1 MSEARVS
8 VTVRKAV
15 TADLPSILALYR
27 QLSITDQVPDAAT
40 AAGTWQRIL
49 ASDFMTVHV
58 AELEGRAVA
67 TCVLLIAPN
76 LTRNMRP
83 FALVENVVTEAGLRG
98 QGVGKRVVQAV
109 IAQAWAEGCYKVMLL
124 TGRKDPAVLGF
135 YEACGFSRGKTAFE
149 VRRPVA

>member
-1 MSEARVS
+1 MS